1 MKNPIIATICTL
13 AVCMLSAAAFVDK
26 KAPVK
31 NKKDLPATGNGF
43 AVLELFT
50 SEGCSS
56 CPPADEVL
64 ARIQKEAGDKPV
76 YILAYHVDYW
86 NRLGWKDVFSK
97 PEYSKRQYQYSR
109 QFAGQVYTPQVIFN
123 GSKEFVGSDEPAI
136 NAAVAEAL
144 NTPTSATLSLQ
155 GKQFATKLELDYQI
169 AGDAA
174 NSQLV
179 VAVVQKHAVSVVKKG
194 ENAGRTLS
202 HAQIVHQLY
211 TIDLPAG
218 KKGKKQIDLPAGFN
232 AKDWEIIGLLQN
244 PETGLIT
251 AAGRASLATA
261 ASIL

>member
-1 MKNPIIATICTL
+1 MKNSIIATICTL
-13 AVCMLSAAAFVDK
+13 AVCMLSVAAFVDK

-31 NKKDLPATGNGF
+31 SKKDLPATGNGF

-76 YILAYHVDYW
+76 YVLAYHVDYW

-109 QFAGQVYTPQVIFN
+109 QFAGQVYTPQLVFN

-144 NTPTSATLSLQ
+144 NTPTSATLSLK
-155 GKQFATKLELDYQI
+155 GKQIATKLVLDYQI
-169 AGDAA
+169 TGDAS
-174 NSQLV
+174 NNQLV
-179 VAVVQKHAVSVVKKG
+179 IAVVQKHALSVVKKG

-211 TIDLPAG
+211 TIDLPVG
-218 KKGKKQIDLPAGFN
+218 KKGTEQIDLPAGFN
-232 AKDWEIIGLLQN
+232 SKDWEIIGLLQN

-251 AAGRASLATA
+251 AAGRAGVNAATPT
-261 ASIL
+261 L